1 MVGHAD
7 PVATNVATTVTT
19 GSEATDPA
27 AENDA
32 QAAASASPVG
42 IVDGHND
49 LPWAMRE
56 LCDYDL
62 DLVDLTESVP
72 QLHTDVPRLRAG
84 GVGGQ
89 FWSVFVP
96 SSLAGDRAVVAT
108 LEQVDFVRRMV
119 ARYPEAFTLATTADQ
134 VEAAA
139 ASGQV
144 ASLMGMEGGHSIGG
158 SLGTLRMMHALG
170 VRYMTLT
177 HNDNVPWADSATD
190 APVLG
195 GMNVFGEQVVAEMNR
210 LGMLVDLSHVS
221 ADTMRHALRV
231 TRAPAV
237 FSHSSARAVC
247 DVPRNV
253 PDDVLS
259 ALGAGGGVCMVTF
272 VPAFVSPAWARWHA
286 QCREM
291 VADRGG
297 DPRRFEDLNP
307 VMLQRAE
314 TDPPPLVTVDD
325 VVPHLEHVREVA
337 GVEHVGLGGDFD
349 GSTFM
354 PHDLYDVSCYPRLL
368 DALRERGWSP
378 AELDG
383 LRSGNVLRV
392 LRACEEVAA

>member
-1 MVGHAD
+1 
-7 PVATNVATTVTT
+7 VTT
-19 GSEATDPA
+19 DTEAAGPSE
-27 AENDA
+27 
-32 QAAASASPVG
+32 QAADGPDAVRTVG

-56 LCDYDL
+56 LCGYDL
-62 DLVDLTESVP
+62 DRVDLTQSVP

-96 SSLAGDRAVVAT
+96 SSLAGDQAVVAT

-119 ARYPEAFTLATTADQ
+119 RRYPDAFVLATTADE

-139 ASGQV
+139 SSGRV
-144 ASLMGMEGGHSIGG
+144 ASLMGMEGGHSIGE
-158 SLGTLRMMHALG
+158 SLGALRMMHALG

-190 APVLG
+190 QPALG
-195 GMNVFGEQVVAEMNR
+195 GLNAFGEQVVREMNR
-210 LGMLVDLSHVS
+210 IGMLVDLSHVS

-231 TRAPAV
+231 TGAPAV

-253 PDDVLS
+253 PDDVL
-259 ALGAGGGVCMVTF
+259 ATLGAGGGVCMVTF
-272 VPAFVSPAWARWHA
+272 VPAFVSPAWARWYE
-286 QCREM
+286 QSREL
-291 VADRGG
+291 VAEQGG

-307 VMLQRAE
+307 VMLRRAE

-325 VVPHLEHVREVA
+325 VVPHVEHVREVA

-349 GSTFM
+349 GSAFM

-368 DALRERGWSP
+368 DALRDRGWSP
-378 AELDG
+378 RELDG
-383 LRSGNVLRV
+383 LRSRNVLRV
-392 LRACEEVAA
+392 LRGCEEAAGE

>member
-1 MVGHAD
+1 MVGHAEGVPRTD
-7 PVATNVATTVTT
+7 GADVTT
-19 GSEATDPA
+19 DTQTADGATA
-27 AENDA
+27 TAEHVVNA
-32 QAAASASPVG
+32 PVG
-42 IVDGHND
+42 VLDGHND

-56 LCDYDL
+56 LCGYDL
-62 DLVDLTESVP
+62 DQVDLTQSVP

-108 LEQVDFVRRMV
+108 LEQVDFVRRMA

-139 ASGQV
+139 ASGRV
-144 ASLMGMEGGHSIGG
+144 ASLMGMEGGHSIGE
-158 SLGTLRMMHALG
+158 SLGALRMMHALG

-190 APVLG
+190 EPALH
-195 GMNVFGEQVVAEMNR
+195 GMNGFGEQVVAEMNR

-231 TRAPAV
+231 TRAPAI
-237 FSHSSARAVC
+237 FSHSSARAIC

-259 ALGAGGGVCMVTF
+259 TLAAGGGVCMVTF
-272 VPAFVSPAWARWHA
+272 VPAFVSPVFARWYE
-286 QCREM
+286 QCREI
-291 VADRGG
+291 VAERGG

-307 VMLQRAE
+307 LMRERAQ
-314 TDPPPLVTVDD
+314 TDPPPLVTVED
-325 VVPHLEHVREVA
+325 VVPHLEHVRDVA

-349 GSTFM
+349 GSAFM
-354 PHDLYDVSCYPRLL
+354 PHDLYDVSCYPVLL
-368 DALRERGWSP
+368 DALRERGWSVK
-378 AELDG
+378 ELDG

-392 LRACEEVAA
+392 LRDAEEAAA